1 MLTKVFNFLIYYLL
15 NYFNLKSQLFILFI
29 IISKYEKTQNVE
41 RLHML
46 SILPEDFDNLVR
58 INMGKIFIV
67 TLLMQL
73 HKSD

>member
-15 NYFNLKSQLFILFI
+15 NYFNLQSQLFILFI

-46 SILPEDFDNLVR
+46 SILPGFFDNLVH
-58 INMGKIFIV
+58 INMGKNFYSYLANAIA
-67 TLLMQL
+67 
-73 HKSD
+73 

>member
-58 INMGKIFIV
+58 ITMGKNFYSYLANAIA
-67 TLLMQL
+67 
-73 HKSD
+73 

>member
-1 MLTKVFNFLIYYLL
+1 MRMLTKVFNFLIYYLL
-15 NYFNLKSQLFILFI
+15 NYFNLQSQLFILFI

-58 INMGKIFIV
+58 INMGKKF
-67 TLLMQL
+67 L
-73 HKSD
+73 